1 MSSTNAPCKEPRLL
15 MTADEASSPAGP
27 THMPAGPA
35 IDVGKD
41 RETRRKAY
49 GWAAQRLS
57 ESTPGG
63 HLCPKPGTAS
73 ADEASET
80 FGPKHMPAEPEIED
94 GKDGAIRRNP

>member
-1 MSSTNAPCKEPRLL
+1 MNSINAPSKEPPLS
-15 MTADEASSPAGP
+15 MTTHEASIAAGP
-27 THMPAGPA
+27 THIAAGQA
-35 IDVGKD
+35 VDVGKD
-41 RETRRKAY
+41 GETRRKAY

-57 ESTPGG
+57 ESTPRR

-73 ADEASET
+73 ADEASEI